1 MDRLGKCIAAHGKR
15 YAYTSRK
22 RQDPLHCTAG
32 AKRKTACDLYEASR
46 SKLPSRP
53 TSKCC
58 MNPRVLY
65 WVSRRRLGVNLDV
78 YTIAGLEQR
87 LAAVSS
93 LEESMA
99 STSIN

>member
-1 MDRLGKCIAAHGKR
+1 
-15 YAYTSRK
+15 
-22 RQDPLHCTAG
+22 
-32 AKRKTACDLYEASR
+32 
-46 SKLPSRP
+46 
-53 TSKCC
+53 